1 MSELKKTIK
10 KIGFS
15 DKFGVFSSIV
25 VGIFCFCCLIIF
37 TFTDKDPIL
46 FFTAA
51 LGFLGTQ
58 IGFLY
63 SKNAKENVIKLGNST
78 STFDS
83 TSTVTTDTTVDTV
96 TESTT
101 TQG

>member
-1 MSELKKTIK
+1 MAELKEVIK
-10 KIGFS
+10 KLGFS
-15 DKFGVFSSIV
+15 DKFGMSSSIV
-25 VGIFCFCCLIIF
+25 VGIFCFCCLAIF

-63 SKNAKENVIKLGNST
+63 SKNTKENVVKLATPIST
-78 STFDS
+78 NTEIVENQDS
-83 TSTVTTDTTVDTV
+83 
-96 TESTT
+96 
-101 TQG
+101 QG